1 MRRGIL
7 TVTLVS
13 ALAGVAA
20 GDDWPP
26 RMVSSFPAPPGALDI
41 ALGVWHLYALVDGSP
56 PAVYEVE
63 YGSGSI
69 AGTFALRVPRGA
81 RGISY
86 DWYPNQR
93 YIFYVSN
100 RINGYIYKIP
110 TDNPIISSFLC
121 PGGAPYGLTYSDYYR
136 RRGSGLFAA
145 CRDENLIAKI
155 NPTTGELLSTFA
167 GPATAVIAFDY
178 CFALDRYTP
187 FLYWDYYGSWQILDT
202 LPARPRGVAVGLEER
217 PYDEGIRGYVLCRD
231 GYVYYYYGYIIV
243 APASLGRV
251 KALFR

>member
-7 TVTLVS
+7 AVTLV
-13 ALAGVAA
+13 ATLAAAAA

-26 RMVSSFPAPPGALDI
+26 RLIGSFAAPPGALDI
-41 ALGVWHLYALVDGSP
+41 ALGDGLLYALVDGSP
-56 PAVYEVE
+56 PAVYELE

-86 DWYPNQR
+86 DWYPR
-93 YIFYVSN
+93 PRFYVGN
-100 RINGYIYKIP
+100 RINGYIYKIRMD
-110 TDNPIISSFLC
+110 TPIVSSFLC
-121 PGGAPYGLTYSDYYR
+121 PVAAPYGITYSYVYWR
-136 RRGSGLFAA
+136 HGSGVFAA
-145 CRDENLIAKI
+145 CRDENLIARI

-167 GPATAVIAFDY
+167 GPATAVIGFDY
-178 CFALDRYTP
+178 CIALDRYTP
-187 FLYWDYYGSWQILDT
+187 FLYWDYYGNWQILDT
-202 LPARPRGVAVGLEER
+202 LPARPLGVAVGLEQR
-217 PYDEGIRGYVLCRD
+217 PYDEGVRGYVLCRD
-231 GYVYYYYGYIIV
+231 GYIYYYYGYITV